1 MFKKGDSMDRRV
13 KYTKNIIKTTFL
25 KKLEEKDIN
34 KITVSEICQDADV
47 NRATFYRYYL
57 DVYDLLDSIE
67 TEFVDNLR
75 LIFNEENYTVYS
87 FALKVLNI
95 FLENKQI
102 LKVIFKSR
110 SNINFMQE
118 FLETAYAKCQSK
130 WKSIDSNLTD
140 EQIELG
146 AIYIF
151 NGSLGIINYW
161 VQNDFSSKPEDIAEI
176 ISELSYDGIKKYIY
190 KNL

>member
-1 MFKKGDSMDRRV
+1 MDRRI

-25 KKLEEKDIN
+25 KKLEEKEIN
-34 KITVSEICQDADV
+34 KITVSEICKEADV

-67 TEFVDNLR
+67 AEFVDNLR
-75 LIFNEENYTVYS
+75 LIFKEENYTVYS

-118 FLETAYAKCQSK
+118 FLETAYEKCPNK
-130 WKSIDSNLTD
+130 GKSIDSNLTD
-140 EQIELG
+140 EQRELG

-161 VQNDFSSKPEDIAEI
+161 VQNDFTSKPEDIAEI
-176 ISELSYDGIKKYIY
+176 ISELSYNGIKKYIY
-190 KNL
+190 KNM

>member
-1 MFKKGDSMDRRV
+1 MDRRI

-25 KKLEEKDIN
+25 KKLEEKEIN
-34 KITVSEICQDADV
+34 KITVSEICKDADV

-67 TEFVDNLR
+67 AEFVDNLR
-75 LIFNEENYTVYS
+75 LIFKEENYTVYS

-118 FLETAYAKCQSK
+118 FLETAYDKCQSK
-130 WKSIDSNLTD
+130 WKNIDSNLTE

-146 AIYIF
+146 TIYIF

-161 VQNDFSSKPEDIAEI
+161 VQNDFTSKPEDIAEI
-176 ISELSYDGIKKYIY
+176 ISDLSYNGIKKYIY
-190 KNL
+190 KNM

>member
-1 MFKKGDSMDRRV
+1 MDRRI

-25 KKLEEKDIN
+25 KKLEEKEIN
-34 KITVSEICQDADV
+34 KITVSEICKEADV

-57 DVYDLLDSIE
+57 DVYDLLVSIE
-67 TEFVDNLR
+67 AEFVDNLR
-75 LIFNEENYTVYS
+75 LIFKEENYTVYS

-118 FLETAYAKCQSK
+118 FLETAYEKCQNK
-130 WKSIDSNLTD
+130 WKSIDSNLND

-161 VQNDFSSKPEDIAEI
+161 VQNDFTSKPEDIAEI
-176 ISELSYDGIKKYIY
+176 ISELSYNGIKKYIY
-190 KNL
+190 KNM